1 MAGVCTAT
9 TDLFAGVDAIIN
21 ARLGVVNYR
30 TKTATKTLV
39 ARAPGSLDG
48 EGLVEELF
56 EMLRANWHRALP
68 SAKASHQN
76 FRWRYPQLSIAQQN
90 TSPEVTLERA
100 FIRACE
106 NASRGDWSNQVPII
120 SGVIGPRA
128 YKRRAIDLVRCL
140 PEGTFEFIE
149 LKIASDTPLYATIE
163 ILLYGLLWLLSRE
176 CRTQLGYPPNPIL
189 DTPALQLRTLAPVA
203 FYAGFLPF
211 GFADAVDFGIS
222 TLGRQHGVTMG
233 FCPMAFPRDFSWP
246 LCSGHAE
253 LFHWFDDW
261 TLANQ
266 CA

>member
-1 MAGVCTAT
+1 MAGVCAAM

-30 TKTATKTLV
+30 TKTATKALV
-39 ARAPGSLDG
+39 ARPPSTLDG
-48 EGLVEELF
+48 EGLVEALF
-56 EMLRANWHRALP
+56 ETLRANWHRALP

-76 FRWRYPQLSIAQQN
+76 FRWRYPQLSVAQQN

-106 NASRGDWSNQVPII
+106 DASRGDWSNQVPII

-128 YKRRAIDLVRCL
+128 YKRKAIDLVRCL
-140 PEGTFEFIE
+140 PEGSFEFVE
-149 LKIASDTPLYATIE
+149 LKIASDTPTYATIE

-189 DTPALQLRTLAPVA
+189 DTPALQLSTLAPAA
-203 FYAGFLPF
+203 FYTGLLPF
-211 GFADAVDFGIS
+211 GFADAVDLGIS
-222 TLGRQHGVTMG
+222 ALGRQHGVTMG
-233 FCPMAFPRDFSWP
+233 FRPMAFPQDFSWP
-246 LCSGHAE
+246 LCSEPAE

-261 TLANQ
+261 TPANQ